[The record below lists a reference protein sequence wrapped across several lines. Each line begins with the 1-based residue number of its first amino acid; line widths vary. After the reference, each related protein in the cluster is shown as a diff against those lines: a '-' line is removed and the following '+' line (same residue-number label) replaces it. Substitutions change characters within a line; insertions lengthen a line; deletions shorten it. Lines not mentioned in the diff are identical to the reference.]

1 MRAQGVGGGPGER
14 ERGEHPPKTKNPAG
28 VSRAPLAPD
37 PSLSTSPPSLTHFTA
52 AVLYAA
58 ASELLLQPKEYA
70 AFAAALDR
78 VREDPR
84 VTVRLGS
91 PITGYGQEARGR
103 AARQRISHRLR
114 VDGAG
119 LEHIT
124 VQFWAR
130 GPAGVAR
137 VTAEMHKASEA
148 AAAAAAS
155 GSGVGGFSPASS
167 AAGGYGAPS
176 SSPSGSDWRY
186 DYMVA
191 DVDAPAPQRIVI
203 VAPQAV
209 PSLAAGKAA
218 AAAAAAAAVVGG
230 GGAGGGGGGGG
241 GLSF

>member
-1 MRAQGVGGGPGER
+1 
-14 ERGEHPPKTKNPAG
+14 
-28 VSRAPLAPD
+28 
-37 PSLSTSPPSLTHFTA
+37 
-52 AVLYAA
+52 
-58 ASELLLQPKEYA
+58 
-70 AFAAALDR
+70 

-155 GSGVGGFSPASS
+155 GSGVGGFSPASP

-176 SSPSGSDWRY
+176 PSPSGSDWRY
-186 DYMVA
+186 DYMVV

-218 AAAAAAAAVVGG
+218 AAAAAAVGGG